1 VRKAMQ
7 VRCPVFALV
16 CDLETLPG
24 FRELIVR
31 LPQDQRDRRMGQRF
45 PLVPDIEP
53 TAVSSMI
60 EAGVQQIGNRLIPNL
75 VSTLWR
81 IESTSGAAA
90 VAEVVRGN
98 VELYR
103 LLGGVR
109 DRQSRLV
116 RVLSRVALPE
126 GSAPTMLGG
135 CYFAGTGADPARGQ
149 AFIPGVFRRLIES
162 QDFVSWT
169 PEALAEERSYHTW
182 ARAGWVA
189 IGLITAACVGLAA
202 YVLFP
207 KGS

>member
-1 VRKAMQ
+1 
-7 VRCPVFALV
+7 
-16 CDLETLPG
+16 
-24 FRELIVR
+24 
-31 LPQDQRDRRMGQRF
+31 
-45 PLVPDIEP
+45 
-53 TAVSSMI
+53 MI
-60 EAGVQQIGNRLIPNL
+60 EAGIQQIGNRLIPNL

-81 IESTSGAAA
+81 IESTSGTAA

-109 DRQSRLV
+109 ERQSRLV

-126 GSAPTMLGG
+126 GGSPTMLGG
-135 CYFAGTGADPARGQ
+135 CYLAGTGADPARGQ

-202 YVLFP
+202 YVMFP
-207 KGS
+207 RGS